1 MQFSGTL
8 QPQGDPNGSLKTS
21 LNLVG
26 SRVEIVAGGEA
37 LGSWPISQVKAER
50 IEGNR
55 FELSLGDDRAVFL
68 ADDALAFSYEALPRL
83 AKNPLMEVAQGF
95 RFKLKGNRAKAPN
108 QAPEALEAEP
118 EDEVVTS
125 AVEDISEDT
134 PPNVKRLR
142 DLIEAARA
150 NRTDDLFSV
159 DEGDRV
165 DEGDPGPEPDWD
177 EPVIF
182 ADPVVAVVPSL
193 VEPSSVEVGEPK
205 VVAEPLWADGGLAR
219 PRRPEPEPPAADLTP
234 RFSAPQDLT
243 HRELLD
249 ELELLM
255 RAVQSGSVSDSNVP
269 ALTSL
274 IRSLRSLID

>member
-1 MQFSGTL
+1 MQFNGTL

-21 LNLVG
+21 LNLIG
-26 SRVEIVAGGEA
+26 SRVEITAGGEA

-95 RFKLKGNRAKAPN
+95 RFKLKGNRAKSPS
-108 QAPEALEAEP
+108 QSPEEPEAEP
-118 EDEVVTS
+118 ENEFVTS
-125 AVEDISEDT
+125 AVEDVSEDT

-159 DEGDRV
+159 DEGDSV
-165 DEGDPGPEPDWD
+165 AEPDWD
-177 EPVIF
+177 EAVVF
-182 ADPVVAVVPSL
+182 ADPVVAVVSSP
-193 VEPSSVEVGEPK
+193 VEPSPVESSPVGIAEPK
-205 VVAEPLWADGGLAR
+205 VVAAPLWAEGGLAR
-219 PRRPEPEPPAADLTP
+219 RRAEPEPPAADLTP

-274 IRSLRSLID
+274 IRSLRSLVD